1 MDQSVTQFVSLL
13 KQSDLAALKVFYQQ
27 QPEATQTKLQ
37 LFLALQASKSID
49 AFDYFQLLSVKL
61 SDDITIPLKLISQI
75 KNINNLSFFTP
86 LLQTMANFAVQDD
99 KKRNVLHYLFVARGS
114 SECVPFTYL
123 RSLLLFE
130 SNLFLPKAL
139 IQTESNNLT
148 PLECYLHLNIQG
160 NELPDHEL
168 TAFMALIEIEQSQ
181 RPVISE
187 NLAFARSR
195 FQKQINEFELSTGY
209 IEQKA
214 LLLASYY
221 GVSINDI
228 KLNVTV

>member
-1 MDQSVTQFVSLL
+1 MDQSVNQFVKLL
-13 KQSDLAALKVFYQQ
+13 KQSDLAALKEFYQQ
-27 QPEATQTKLQ
+27 QPETSQTKLQ
-37 LFLALQASKSID
+37 LFLALQASKSDD
-49 AFDYFQLLSVKL
+49 AFDYFQLLSIKL
-61 SDDITIPLKLISQI
+61 SNGKTMPMELISQI
-75 KNINNLSFFTP
+75 KNIKSLTFFTP
-86 LLQTMANFAVQDD
+86 LLQTMANFALQDE
-99 KKRNVLHYLFVARGS
+99 KLRNILHYLFVARGS

-160 NELPDHEL
+160 NVLPDHEL

-181 RPVISE
+181 RYVNSE
-187 NLAFARSR
+187 NLTFARSR
-195 FQKQINEFELSTGY
+195 FKKQMNDFDLSDEY
-209 IEQKA
+209 IAQKA

-228 KLNVTV
+228 KLNIKF